1 MRRKWKQIWASLLML
16 AMIALLMACGEN
28 VSDDLQEVTS
38 DSLQESVGSTISDEQ
53 IILPTDGNTGTDSVV
68 EQTNPISLYKT
79 ISKYSSDGML
89 QQVIE
94 CTYDDNDLTLSCDV
108 VESGERYIFSYDMF
122 GRIIDEKAINSNGV
136 LINWESL
143 DKDGNKAADME
154 YNNDGTIYMGYQYQ
168 YDESGNKTKYINHA
182 TDGSYYEEDYD
193 ENGNEIKTTYYGT
206 GGSIERSVLYDYEY
220 DFNGNIIVKNITN
233 SDGWTYRVEY
243 EYDAS
248 GNNIKETTYDA
259 DGVVMCWYEYE
270 YDVYGNMVRSSNY
283 EKYSGE
289 DNPRHVYTC
298 TWEYDSDGNIRRY
311 VWYRADGSV
320 NFEDEYDSKG
330 RFIKEQYF
338 DKDGS
343 FLSGHEYK
351 YDADENIIQIL
362 FYEDGVICSG
372 QTYEYE
378 YGSNG
383 EITLR
388 KMKHIIDGN
397 DLGRTEYEYDTEGNM
412 LRSSTY
418 DSKGNAVITDYQTV
432 FFGVGEEKQQTSN
445 LIQYIE
451 LIQYDVP
458 VDTSEYYDYV
468 LGVGDNY
475 MLVAKEV
482 EDVTSVV
489 EYVGVINSEYEWVFP
504 LSADTPIQYNGKI
517 TGEWTGYS
525 DFEHRCEMLS
535 ETVQYAGDGV
545 FIIGLPY
552 DRAAY
557 TSHGTASV
565 LDLYNNSWYELEE
578 GIGFRSMHPFIF
590 IDGYYVASD
599 SGWWKDNDC
608 HVLIFNRTEDSV
620 LIEDTEIY
628 CDTEMYLGR
637 YSEGLF
643 FSFDGF
649 YDIDGDLKIDLSEYA
664 GLIINQ
670 PYFQN
675 GRCELVAKNPNG
687 TKYEAVIDLNGLFIS
702 EFTKIEE

>member
-1 MRRKWKQIWASLLML
+1 MRVSLLMS

-28 VSDDLQEVTS
+28 APDNLQEDMPDDLQESASS
-38 DSLQESVGSTISDEQ
+38 DISDEQ
-53 IILPTDGNTGTDSVV
+53 IILPADSDMSIDSVA
-68 EQTNPISLYKT
+68 EQANPVSLYKT

-89 QQVIE
+89 QEVIE

-108 VESGERYIFSYDMF
+108 ADSGERYIFSYDMF

-136 LINWESL
+136 LINWEAL
-143 DKDGNKAADME
+143 DKGGNTAADME
-154 YNNDGTIYMGYQYQ
+154 YNSDGTIYMGYQYQ
-168 YDESGNKTKYINHA
+168 YDETGNKTKCINYA

-193 ENGNEIKTTYYGT
+193 ENEDEIKTTYYGSD
-206 GGSIERSVLYDYEY
+206 GSIERSVLYDYVY
-220 DFNGNIIVKNITN
+220 DSNGNIIVKNVAD
-233 SDGWTYRVEY
+233 SDGWTNKVEY
-243 EYDAS
+243 EYDAN
-248 GNNIKETTYDA
+248 GNNTKETTYDA
-259 DGVVMCWYEYE
+259 DGVVMRWYEYE

-289 DNPRHVYTC
+289 DNPRHAHTC
-298 TWEYDSDGNIRRY
+298 TWEYDSDGNILKY
-311 VWYRADGSV
+311 VWYGADGSV

-338 DKDGS
+338 DEDGS

-351 YDADENIIQIL
+351 YDTEENVIQIL
-362 FYEDGVICSG
+362 FYEDGVINSG
-372 QTYEYE
+372 QVYEYE

-383 EITLR
+383 EVALK
-388 KMKHIIDGN
+388 KMKSVIDGS
-397 DLGRTEYEYDTEGNM
+397 DLGRIEYEYDTEGNL

-418 DSKGNAVITDYQTV
+418 DSRGNVVIVDYQTV
-432 FFGVGEEKQQTSN
+432 SFKVGREKLQANNS
-445 LIQYIE
+445 IQYIE

-468 LGVGDNY
+468 LGVGDDY

-504 LSADTPIQYNGKI
+504 LSADTPIHYNGKI
-517 TGEWTGYS
+517 TGKWTGYS

-565 LDLYNNSWYELEE
+565 LDLYNNSWHKLEE
-578 GIGFRSMHPFIF
+578 GIEFRSIHPFIF
-590 IDGYYVASD
+590 TDGYYVASD
-599 SGWWKDNDC
+599 SGWWRDNDC
-608 HVLIFNRTEDSV
+608 HVLIFNRTEESV

-628 CDTEMYLGR
+628 CDDEMYLGR

-649 YDIDGDLKIDLSEYA
+649 YDIDGKLKIDLSEYA

-687 TKYEAVIDLNGLFIS
+687 TKYNAIIDLNGLFIS
-702 EFTKIEE
+702 EFTEIEE